1 MITHMH
7 LLKVMRVSLGA
18 SGQPSVYL
26 LILRD
31 AKLNWFWSFGPVLRS
46 FCTLK
51 TGTCSIMSG
60 IQGFRTVAH
69 ISIVPAG
76 AEQTEQE
83 MCTDVLSPKMKI
95 KTYFYLPTVK
105 DIWVLHQRLA

>member
-1 MITHMH
+1 LVLEFWACFALVLHVENRH
-7 LLKVMRVSLGA
+7 LLNV
-18 SGQPSVYL
+18 
-26 LILRD
+26 
-31 AKLNWFWSFGPVLRS
+31 F
-46 FCTLK
+46 
-51 TGTCSIMSG
+51 MSG

-95 KTYFYLPTVK
+95 KTYFYLPTVE
-105 DIWVLHQRLA
+105 DIWVLPPKAGMIYIIS